1 MTDEGLLSRWSRRK
15 LQAER
20 AKRTAGSPS
29 APISPTEE
37 TAPGVPENSARL
49 EGRDAGALP
58 ELSAEELV
66 RLPDVEDLTAASD
79 LTQFLRKGV
88 PKALRNAALRRMW
101 TLDPAIRDYLGEAR
115 EYAYD
120 WNTPDGVPG
129 SGPLLASDD
138 VEAMV
143 RRVIGDHETQ
153 PSPEPEAADEA
164 AVEERSGESR
174 EAVPEIVPREASDKP
189 ASDGEPVVL
198 PQRQGGATQV

>member
-1 MTDEGLLSRWSRRK
+1 M
-15 LQAER
+15 
-20 AKRTAGSPS
+20 
-29 APISPTEE
+29 
-37 TAPGVPENSARL
+37 
-49 EGRDAGALP
+49 P

-189 ASDGEPVVL
+189 ASDSEPAVL
-198 PQRQGGATQV
+198 PRRQGGATQV

>member
-1 MTDEGLLSRWSRRK
+1 MPDESLLSRWSRRK
-15 LQAER
+15 LQTER
-20 AKRTAGSPS
+20 AKRTAGGRP
-29 APISPTEE
+29 AQTTPTEE
-37 TAPGVPENSARL
+37 TSSGVPENRARL
-49 EGRDAGALP
+49 EGQDTGAVP

-79 LTQFLRKGV
+79 LTQFLRNGV

-143 RRVIGDHETQ
+143 RRVIGDHEMPPPNPQ
-153 PSPEPEAADEA
+153 PKAAEEEP
-164 AVEERSGESR
+164 SGESR
-174 EAVPEIVPREASDKP
+174 EAVPEIVPREASNQS
-189 ASDGEPVVL
+189 ASDGEPAVL